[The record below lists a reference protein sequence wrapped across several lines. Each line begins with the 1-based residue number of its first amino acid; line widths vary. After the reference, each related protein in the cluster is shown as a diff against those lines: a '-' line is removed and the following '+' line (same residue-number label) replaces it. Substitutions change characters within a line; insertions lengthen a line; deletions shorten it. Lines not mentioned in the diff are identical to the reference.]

1 MEKKLQDSQ
10 LGTIL
15 IRTSARARH
24 YNLRVKKG
32 MVIATMPEHRDEQK
46 LRSFIQEKRPQLL
59 RFLSRETPVTRLL
72 NEQTDLQA
80 TTFKLHIFCSD
91 RSNYYMKLE
100 KGMLHIAC
108 PQQTRFDDEKVQATL
123 RGLLERAL
131 RHEAK
136 RVLPVRLKA
145 LAEQY
150 HFSYSTVK
158 INNSK
163 TRWGS
168 CSGGGDI
175 NLSLS
180 LMLLPPHLVD
190 YVLLHELCHTLEM
203 NHSERFWSL
212 MDQVTAKK
220 AKVLRKELKRYST
233 L

>member
-24 YNLRVKKG
+24 YNLRVKEG
-32 MVIATMPEHRDEQK
+32 MVIATMPEYGDEQK

-108 PQQTRFDDEKVQATL
+108 P
-123 RGLLERAL
+123 
-131 RHEAK
+131 
-136 RVLPVRLKA
+136 
-145 LAEQY
+145 
-150 HFSYSTVK
+150 
-158 INNSK
+158 
-163 TRWGS
+163 
-168 CSGGGDI
+168 
-175 NLSLS
+175 
-180 LMLLPPHLVD
+180 
-190 YVLLHELCHTLEM
+190 
-203 NHSERFWSL
+203 
-212 MDQVTAKK
+212 
-220 AKVLRKELKRYST
+220 
-233 L
+233 